1 MIISKDEERKINI
14 NGVVIKIVPYWK
26 VLIGRRERQKNFVY
40 IRGLFSRKSI
50 FSVIFS
56 AITHILAESYS

>member
-26 VLIGRRERQKNFVY
+26 VLIGRR
-40 IRGLFSRKSI
+40 
-50 FSVIFS
+50 
-56 AITHILAESYS
+56 